1 VQTQQATSNNKPFDK
16 TQGKQVTSS
25 SKATSMAEL
34 MKKTQVT
41 APLVSPHKGDMLT
54 GTITKLTSGEI
65 LVDINA
71 KTEAVVLEKDRAI
84 LHKILSSFKVG
95 DKVPVQVLNPESDF
109 GYPVVSLRR
118 SVGDITWERLS
129 KLQKS
134 KEPLEVTL
142 DQATKGGYLVTTC
155 DNISGFLPNSH
166 TSSLKNP
173 QGLIGKKIKVVVL
186 ELNRELNKII
196 FSQKQVMG
204 SSDFQ
209 KLIRNLK
216 VGQKIDAVVSNVAP
230 FGIFLSIPVDPEGSS
245 RSPSG
250 TIPSKGGQAYRLTE
264 RSDGTGSGK
273 LTEGFIHI
281 SETSWENVENI
292 SEMFKIGDKIT
303 GIVLGFD
310 KESRRVNLSLKRLSA
325 DPFEKKLDEFTV
337 DKKLKGK
344 VTKIISTGIL
354 LDLGDNISGLIK
366 KEKIPVK
373 TTYKEGQEI
382 DVTVSNVD
390 KKRHRVEVVPV
401 LLEKPIGY
409 R

>member
-1 VQTQQATSNNKPFDK
+1 
-16 TQGKQVTSS
+16 
-25 SKATSMAEL
+25 
-34 MKKTQVT
+34 MKKVAAAKT
-41 APLVSPHKGDMLT
+41 PFVSPHKGDMLT

-71 KTEAVVLEKDRAI
+71 KTEAVVLEKERNI
-84 LHKILSSFKVG
+84 LNKILSSFVVG

-118 SVGDITWERLS
+118 SVGDITWDRLS
-129 KLQKS
+129 KLQKRQ
-134 KEPLEVTL
+134 EPVEVML
-142 DQATKGGYLVTTC
+142 DMATKGGYLVTTG
-155 DNISGFLPNSH
+155 DGISGFLPNSH
-166 TSSLKNP
+166 TSSLENP

-204 SSDFQ
+204 SGDFQ

-230 FGIFLSIPVDPEGSS
+230 FGVFLSIPVDD
-245 RSPSG
+245 
-250 TIPSKGGQAYRLTE
+250 K
-264 RSDGTGSGK
+264 K
-273 LTEGFIHI
+273 LAEGFIHI

-292 SEMFKIGDKIT
+292 SDLFKIGDKIK
-303 GIVLGFD
+303 GVVLSFD

-325 DPFEKKLDEFTV
+325 DPFEKKLDEFTM
-337 DKKLKGK
+337 DKKLKAK
-344 VTKIISTGIL
+344 VTKIISTGVL
-354 LDLGDNISGLIK
+354 LDLGDNITGLIK
-366 KEKIPVK
+366 KEKIPVE
-373 TTYKEGQEI
+373 TTYKEGMVL
-382 DVTVSNVD
+382 DVAVAAVD